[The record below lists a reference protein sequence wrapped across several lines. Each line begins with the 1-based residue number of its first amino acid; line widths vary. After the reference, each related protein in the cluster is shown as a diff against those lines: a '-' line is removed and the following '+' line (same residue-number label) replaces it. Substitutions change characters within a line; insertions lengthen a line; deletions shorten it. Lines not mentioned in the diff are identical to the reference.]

1 MYQMTLFFK
10 KVIYKK
16 IIIYTMRH
24 KIAHF
29 FLIFLEEHILK
40 HPWQRDGFTI
50 MCQCTGY
57 CKFTFQKKNL
67 DLLSNSVY
75 SPGIHVQIN

>member
-10 KVIYKK
+10 KVTYKK

-24 KIAHF
+24 KIAQF

-40 HPWQRDGFTI
+40 P
-50 MCQCTGY
+50 
-57 CKFTFQKKNL
+57 
-67 DLLSNSVY
+67 
-75 SPGIHVQIN
+75 P